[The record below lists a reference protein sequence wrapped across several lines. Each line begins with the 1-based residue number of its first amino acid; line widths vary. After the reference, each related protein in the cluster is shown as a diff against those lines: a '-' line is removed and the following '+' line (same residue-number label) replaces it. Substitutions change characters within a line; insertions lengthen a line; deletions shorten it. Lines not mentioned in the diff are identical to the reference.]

1 VAPEVNARRTIRF
14 DKRTTRRQEIVMAL
28 DSAPAIELRG
38 VSKSYDSFQA
48 VRPLDLVVPRGAT
61 YGLLGPN
68 GAGKTTTIRMTLR
81 IIHPDSGDISILGKP
96 LSQEGLDRIGYLPE
110 ERGVYR
116 RMKVRK
122 LLSFFAE
129 LKGVSTRDSKPRIDE
144 WLERMDLTDRA
155 DAKVQELS
163 KGMQQKIQFI
173 GSILHEPEIVILD
186 EPFSGLDPINQRVL
200 REIITELKAKGRTI
214 IFSTHIIEHAERIC
228 DHVCIIAR
236 GTKVADGT
244 IPDVKREHGTEHIA
258 LRLDEPGS
266 AVTESVRRMSQVAD
280 MREHGNE
287 LELALRDGADPQAL
301 LEQLVRAGVRLRRF
315 EIAEPTLEQ
324 IFIERVGAQT
334 TAMQEELAHV

>member
-1 VAPEVNARRTIRF
+1 MSVDT
-14 DKRTTRRQEIVMAL
+14 L
-28 DSAPAIELRG
+28 AIELRG

-48 VRPLDLVVPRGAT
+48 VKPLDLVVPRGST

-68 GAGKTTTIRMTLR
+68 GAGKTTTIRMALR
-81 IIHPDSGDISILGKP
+81 IIEPDAGEIRILGTP
-96 LSQEGLDRIGYLPE
+96 LSQEGLDQIGYLPE

-129 LKGVSTRDSKPRIDE
+129 LKGVSPRESKPRIE
-144 WLERMDLTDRA
+144 QWLERMELTDRA

-173 GSILHEPEIVILD
+173 GSILHEPEIVVLD

-258 LRLDEPGS
+258 LRL
-266 AVTESVRRMSQVAD
+266 ESDAGDTVAAVRRMTEVAD
-280 MREHGNE
+280 VREHGSD
-287 LELALRDGADPQAL
+287 LELSLRDGADPQAL
-301 LEQLVRAGVRLRRF
+301 LEQLVRSGVRLRRF

-324 IFIERVGAQT
+324 IFIERVGAHTPQP
-334 TAMQEELAHV
+334 EEDLAHV

>member
-1 VAPEVNARRTIRF
+1 
-14 DKRTTRRQEIVMAL
+14 MGL
-28 DSAPAIELRG
+28 DSAPALELSG

-48 VRPLDLVVPRGAT
+48 VKPLDLVVPRGAT

-68 GAGKTTTIRMTLR
+68 GAGKTTTIRMALR
-81 IIHPDSGDISILGKP
+81 IIQPDTGEIRILGNP
-96 LSQEGLDRIGYLPE
+96 LSQDGLDRIGYLPE

-129 LKGVSTRDSKPRIDE
+129 LKGVSTRESRPRIDE
-144 WLERMDLTDRA
+144 WLERMELTDRA

-173 GSILHEPEIVILD
+173 GSILHDPEIVILD

-200 REIITELKAKGRTI
+200 REIIKELKQKGRTI

-236 GTKVADGT
+236 GVKVADGT
-244 IPDVKREHGTEHIA
+244 IPEVKREHGSEYIA
-258 LRLDEPGS
+258 LRLDGWDGTQ
-266 AVTESVRRMSQVAD
+266 ADAIRRMASVASV
-280 MREHGNE
+280 REHGSE
-287 LELALRDGADPQAL
+287 LEVALRDGADPQAL
-301 LEQLVRAGVRLRRF
+301 LEQIVGSGMRVRRF
-315 EIAEPTLEQ
+315 EIAEPSLEQ

-334 TAMQEELAHV
+334 AQMQEELVHV

>member
-1 VAPEVNARRTIRF
+1 
-14 DKRTTRRQEIVMAL
+14 MGL
-28 DSAPAIELRG
+28 DSAPALELSG

-48 VRPLDLVVPRGAT
+48 VKPLDLVVPRGAT

-68 GAGKTTTIRMTLR
+68 GAGKTTTIRMALR
-81 IIHPDSGDISILGKP
+81 IIQPDTGEIRILGSP
-96 LSQEGLDRIGYLPE
+96 LSQHGLDRIGYLPE

-129 LKGVSTRDSKPRIDE
+129 LKGVSTRESRPRIDE
-144 WLERMDLTDRA
+144 WLERMELTDRA

-173 GSILHEPEIVILD
+173 GSILHDPEIVILD

-200 REIITELKAKGRTI
+200 REIITELKRKGRTI

-236 GTKVADGT
+236 GVKVADGT
-244 IPDVKREHGTEHIA
+244 IPEVKREHGTEYIA
-258 LRLDEPGS
+258 LRLEEPNADIG
-266 AVTESVRRMSQVAD
+266 TMVRRFGEVAHV
-280 MREHGNE
+280 REHGNE
-287 LELALRDGADPQAL
+287 LDVSLRAGADPQSL
-301 LEQLVRAGVRLRRF
+301 LEQLVRSGVRLRRF

-334 TAMQEELAHV
+334 AQMQEELVHV